1 VQAEEGVAQE
11 IDQPLA
17 IQLAEQLVRQVE
29 EPLLQE
35 AIPPGDASPNKVLD
49 EESAAAVPEIA
60 EATAAI
66 QNITPVEA
74 ELDLGLS
81 AEEKVRARV
90 DSWVS
95 AWEQQQLEGYFS
107 SYSSEF
113 EPRYESSVTR
123 WRASRTRVIGNAQWI
138 RLTLNE
144 YEVIEERQNSIE
156 VHFWLDYESPT
167 YSDSTK
173 KKLVL
178 NNESGDW
185 TILEE
190 INLQVRS

>member
-1 VQAEEGVAQE
+1 
-11 IDQPLA
+11 
-17 IQLAEQLVRQVE
+17 
-29 EPLLQE
+29 
-35 AIPPGDASPNKVLD
+35 VLD
-49 EESAAAVPEIA
+49 EEVAAAVPEIA
-60 EATAAI
+60 DVTTAI
-66 QNITPVEA
+66 QNITPVET
-74 ELDLGLS
+74 ELDLVLS

-95 AWEQQQLEGYFS
+95 AWQQQQLEGYFS

-113 EPRYESSVTR
+113 EPRYESSVTH
-123 WRASRTRVIGNAQWI
+123 WRASRTRVTGNAQWI

-144 YEVIEERQNSIE
+144 YEVIEELPDTIK

-173 KKLVL
+173 KKPVL
-178 NNESGDW
+178 SRDSGDW

>member
-1 VQAEEGVAQE
+1 M
-11 IDQPLA
+11 
-17 IQLAEQLVRQVE
+17 
-29 EPLLQE
+29 
-35 AIPPGDASPNKVLD
+35 PNKVLD
-49 EESAAAVPEIA
+49 EEVAAAVPEIA
-60 EATAAI
+60 DVTTAI

-74 ELDLGLS
+74 ELDLVLS

-95 AWEQQQLEGYFS
+95 AWQQQQLEGYFS

-113 EPRYESSVTR
+113 EPRYESSVTY
-123 WRASRTRVIGNAQWI
+123 WQASRTRVTGIAHWI

-144 YEVIEERQNSIE
+144 YEAIEELPDTIKF
-156 VHFWLDYESPT
+156 HFWLDYESPT

-178 NNESGDW
+178 SRDSGDW

-190 INLQVRS
+190 INLQVRF